1 MVLTDIWNGFLA
13 RLLAKPSDPQSS
25 RFGRETWRMFGDAAV
40 NPDTATQVAA
50 IWACMEVVATS
61 MSASDWNV
69 YRGFRGEATKE
80 ATPRDRLQYVLNTRY
95 NLEMT
100 AQAGKRAQMLNA
112 VSAGNGYAEIE
123 WDGAG
128 RILALWPIES
138 RRVDPQRDLDSG
150 RLFYRVSQEYG
161 GGTVDIDPENLFI
174 IRGGSLNG
182 TIGDNVLS
190 RAVRTVATAIAM
202 DMYADAYFTNHAQ
215 LGTVFMYKGASMD
228 DVAYK
233 RAEESLAKRHKGA
246 KKAWTTGLFTGDWD
260 VKSFGNNMEQAAY
273 ADLKNVNVDDICRWF
288 RVPPH
293 KIAHL
298 VRSTNNNIE
307 HQGLEFSRDTMR
319 PWKMEIEQECDFK
332 LINARGEPKF
342 LEIDV
347 DWAEQGDYKSRLEAY
362 AIARNMGVLDGNQ
375 VAQKMGENT
384 FGEPGKIRIVQGANV
399 PLEDVGAP
407 YGAASGDGKAGTDQ
421 TMRMWLQSI
430 YARVERR
437 KSRLSERETQ
447 TEATRQATA
456 FAQEL
461 IADLPEGVQVRAMRG
476 AKGVINGVEP
486 ELAAR
491 AALELTQ

>member
-1 MVLTDIWNGFLA
+1 MVLTDLWNSFVA
-13 RLLAKPSDPQSS
+13 RLLVRPANPQSS

-50 IWACMEVVATS
+50 IWACMDVVASS

-69 YRGFRGEATKE
+69 YLGYRGEAKKV
-80 ATPRDRLQYVLNTRY
+80 AAPRERLQYVLNTRY

-112 VSAGNGYAEIE
+112 VSSGNGYAEIE
-123 WDGAG
+123 RDGAG
-128 RILALWPIES
+128 RVIALWPLES
-138 RRVDPQRDLDSG
+138 RRADPQRDLDTG
-150 RLFYRVSQEYG
+150 KLFYRFSQEYN

-174 IRGGSLNG
+174 IRGPSMNG
-182 TIGDNVLS
+182 AIGDNTLS

-215 LGTVFMYKGASMD
+215 LGTVFMYKGPTMD
-228 DVAYK
+228 DPAYK

-319 PWKMEIEQECDFK
+319 PWKLEIEQEADYK
-332 LINARGEPKF
+332 LLPARGDSKF
-342 LEIDV
+342 LEVDV

-362 AIARNMGVLDGNQ
+362 SIGRNMGVFTGND
-375 VAQKMGENT
+375 VARKLGENT
-384 FGEPGKIRIVQGANV
+384 FGADGEIRIVQGANV

-407 YGAASGDGKAGTDQ
+407 YGAATGDGKAGTDQ

-437 KSRLSERETQ
+437 KARLSERETQ
-447 TEATRQATA
+447 TESTRQATA

-491 AALELTQ
+491 AVLELKP